1 MGVTNGS
8 TSGGPERALGPE
20 GARGPHEQDAAGGAG
35 ASERPFR
42 KGFSLAM
49 GSWEEAGRCLELI
62 AAAGFEGVEPTINP
76 GAVPSPEHYEDDARE
91 LKRRADD
98 LGLRIPG
105 MRAGRTPWTTI
116 PSPDPARRREALEH
130 TERACECLAEMGGR
144 VLLVVPGRIDPAVTY
159 FEHWQRVVEYARRAG
174 EIAEQFETVIGL
186 ENVEARFPLS
196 VREWMQLLDEID
208 HPRVRMYLD
217 VGNVVWLGLGFPEQ
231 WITSLGGRIGQ
242 VHFKD
247 ADFGGGLRS
256 LLEGEVNWPAVIGA
270 LHGIGYR
277 GWILVEPSW
286 YAVAPHRLSER
297 LSRDLDAIFDLNP
310 T

>member
-1 MGVTNGS
+1 MGATK
-8 TSGGPERALGPE
+8 
-20 GARGPHEQDAAGGAG
+20 
-35 ASERPFR
+35 ASESRESDGLFR

-49 GSWEEAGRCLELI
+49 GSWEEVGRCLRLI
-62 AAAGFEGVEPTINP
+62 ADAGFEGVEPTINP
-76 GAVPSPEHYEDDARE
+76 GAVPSPEHYEADARE

-98 LGLRIPG
+98 LGLLIPS

-116 PSPDPARRREALEH
+116 PSSDPGRWQEALEH
-130 TERACECLAEMGGR
+130 TKRACECLAVMGGK
-144 VLLVVPGRIDPAVTY
+144 VLLVVPGRIDPAISY
-159 FEHWQRVVEYARRAG
+159 FDHWKRVVEYARRAG
-174 EIAEQFETVIGL
+174 EIAEQFDTVIGL

-208 HPRVRMYLD
+208 HPRVRMYFD
-217 VGNVVWLGLGFPEQ
+217 VGNVLWLGLGFPEQ
-231 WITSLGGRIGQ
+231 WITFLGSRIGQ

-247 ADFGGGLRS
+247 ADFGGNLRS
-256 LLEGEVNWPAVIGA
+256 LLEGEVNWRAVIEA

-286 YAVAPHRLSER
+286 YRVAPHRLSER
-297 LSRDLDAIFDLNP
+297 LSRDLDAIFALKP